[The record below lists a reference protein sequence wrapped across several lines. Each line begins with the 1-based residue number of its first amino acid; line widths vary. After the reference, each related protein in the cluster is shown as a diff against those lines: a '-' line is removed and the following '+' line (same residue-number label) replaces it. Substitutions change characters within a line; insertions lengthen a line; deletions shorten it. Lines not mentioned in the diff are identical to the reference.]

1 MTSIDDRASSID
13 APTRT
18 ALERLFDPHSVA
30 IVGASANPAKR
41 GFQAIR
47 ALQQSGYAHPIY
59 PVHPTEPQILG
70 LGVYPS
76 IDRLPHGIDVALI
89 ALPAAAVPDMLRRC
103 AAAGIAGAV
112 VLANGFA
119 EIGEPGAELAA
130 ALATAIAETGIR
142 VIGPNTSGLLNVASG
157 ANLVGLEEVP
167 CGPISVITQSGNMLL
182 SLVNDNQAF
191 KGPGFHICVG
201 LGNQADIRYD
211 ECLAEFVRDPGTGVV
226 AIHSEGFT
234 DGRSILIAAAR
245 AVPDTPVAMLRGGRS
260 ETGRRAAR
268 SHTGAVAGSDAVAAA
283 VLRQAGVELV
293 DRSDELA
300 VVAGALADCAPI
312 APERK
317 VAILS
322 DGGGHA
328 TLAADALAARG
339 IELARLGERTQK
351 RLRHLL
357 GATAAV
363 ADPVDV
369 AGATDTDPLVF
380 AEAADI
386 LMRDPE
392 VGLVLVIGLYGG
404 YHLRFDPKLRAIED
418 STAGLLL
425 TLVAEHG
432 VPLVIQSCYAGL
444 DIANH
449 DRLRAGGIPV
459 ISSIDHAVRVVAALD
474 RRGRLLATA
483 TQRST
488 LVLPP
493 SAPAI
498 SGSGLL
504 DEPTARRVVTAAGIE
519 LGAWTFARTVDDVAT
534 AVADYQRPCALKVV
548 SPQVIHK
555 SEVGGVKVGVVAAQA
570 AEHAQA
576 IIDSVLAHLPDA
588 RIDGM
593 IVAPMADAGI
603 ELLVGATRDP
613 IFGPVVAFG
622 SGGVMVEALR
632 DVTFRAAPFTEFEA
646 REMIDETIAAR
657 MLDGYRHLPVVDR
670 HRLAR
675 FLVRVGDF
683 VAAHPEISELDL
695 NPVIASGSGIVPV
708 DIRIVLRENTGYGN
722 D

>member
-1 MTSIDDRASSID
+1 MTSIDDRTSSLG
-13 APTRT
+13 APART

-30 IVGASANPAKR
+30 IIGASGNPAKR

-59 PVHPTEPQILG
+59 PVHPTAQQILG
-70 LGVYPS
+70 LGVYSS

-89 ALPAAAVPDMLRRC
+89 ALPAATVPDMLRRC

-119 EIGEPGAELAA
+119 EIGGTGAELAA
-130 ALATAIAETGIR
+130 ALAAAIAETGIR
-142 VIGPNTSGLLNVASG
+142 VVGPNTSGLLNVASG
-157 ANLVGLEEVP
+157 ANLVGIEDVP

-182 SLVNDNQAF
+182 SLVNDDRAI

-211 ECLAEFVRDPGTGVV
+211 ECLTEFVRDSGTGVV
-226 AIHSEGFT
+226 AVHSEGFT
-234 DGRSILIAAAR
+234 DGRSFLIAAAR
-245 AVPDTPVAMLRGGRS
+245 AVPDKPVALLRGGRS
-260 ETGRRAAR
+260 EGGRRAAR
-268 SHTGAVAGSDAVAAA
+268 SHTGSIAGLDAVATA

-312 APERK
+312 AAGRK

-339 IELARLGERTQK
+339 IELARLGDRTQK

-363 ADPVDV
+363 AGPVDV
-369 AGATDTDPLVF
+369 AGATDTDPLAF
-380 AEAADI
+380 AEAAEI
-386 LMRDPE
+386 LMCDPE

-404 YHLRFDPKLRAIED
+404 YHLRFDPRLRAIED
-418 STAGLLL
+418 AAAGVLL
-425 TLVAEHG
+425 TLVAEHD

-449 DRLRAGGIPV
+449 DRLRAGGVPV
-459 ISSIDHAVRVVAALD
+459 ISSIDHAVRVVAALE
-474 RRGRLLATA
+474 RRGRLLASA
-483 TQRST
+483 PQRSA

-493 SAPAI
+493 QAPAI
-498 SGSGLL
+498 PGSGLL
-504 DEPTARRVVTAAGIE
+504 DEPTARRVVAAAGID
-519 LGAWTFARTVDDVAT
+519 LGAWTFARTVEDVVA

-555 SEVGGVKVGVVAAQA
+555 SEVGGVRVGVPAAQA
-570 AEHAQA
+570 AQDAQA
-576 IIDSVLAHLPDA
+576 IIDSVHAHIPDA

-632 DVTFRAAPFTEFEA
+632 DITFRAAPFTEFEA

-657 MLDGYRHLPVVDR
+657 MLDGYRHLPAVDR
-670 HRLAR
+670 HGLAR
-675 FLVRVGDF
+675 FLVCVGDF

-695 NPVIASGSGIVPV
+695 NPVIASGSDIVPV
-708 DIRIVLRENTGYGN
+708 DVRIVLREKTGDDNG
-722 D
+722 